1 MKNEMELIF
10 DAISANEGFARVAV
24 AAFISHLNPTLE
36 ELDDIKTAVSEAVTN
51 SIIHG
56 YENYGGYCCR
66 GIRQQKAQSGQ
77 RNAQSGQQTVQSGRQ
92 TVQSGRQQTPPQV
105 QEVHPGKVR
114 IYCLLEDDVLHIEV
128 SDAGKGIADL
138 EQAMEPLFTT
148 KPELERSGMGFAF
161 MEAFMDDLEVESKLG
176 KGTTVRMMKKVGTS
190 SWIDSED

>member
-24 AAFISHLNPTLE
+24 AAFISHLDPTLE

-66 GIRQQKAQSGQ
+66 GARLQDAQWGPQNTRPEQSAQSGP
-77 RNAQSGQQTVQSGRQ
+77 QQALTQM
-92 TVQSGRQQTPPQV
+92 

-114 IYCLLEDDVLHIEV
+114 IYCLLEEDVLHIEV
-128 SDAGKGIADL
+128 TDTGKGIANL

-176 KGTTVRMMKKVGTS
+176 KGTTVRMTKKVGTS